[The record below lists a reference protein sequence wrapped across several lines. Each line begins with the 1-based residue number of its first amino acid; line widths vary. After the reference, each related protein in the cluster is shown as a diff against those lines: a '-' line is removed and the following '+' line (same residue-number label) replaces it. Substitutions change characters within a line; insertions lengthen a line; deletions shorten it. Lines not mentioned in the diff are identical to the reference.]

1 MIAQWVGLELN
12 RSANQRLVATRI
24 LLMSSMRFLASLLML
39 PVLVSCQS
47 TSIEDEFAEFEPKE
61 SSFHESAEAKAMKTF
76 ASYDPEKK
84 SSFEGKKFEGKE
96 ATLRSRYESKDAFK
110 KDAFKEHPYFKLH
123 DNKSMANK
131 VYNKTEAREGDLAS
145 PYQGKEDGSWFKRA
159 FTKKSTR
166 DRENQVAREGAR
178 LADGG
183 KDWKGDRSQ
192 YEGKEFY
199 RKFEP
204 MNDDNQSKKLNRSQL
219 RALLNT
225 R

>member
-1 MIAQWVGLELN
+1 
-12 RSANQRLVATRI
+12 
-24 LLMSSMRFLASLLML
+24 MRFLALFLIL

-47 TSIEDEFAEFEPKE
+47 TSIEDEFAEFEPKAGSQE
-61 SSFHESAEAKAMKTF
+61 QSAEAKAMKTF

-84 SSFEGKKFEGKE
+84 SSFDGKKFEGKE
-96 ATLRSRYESKDAFK
+96 SSLRSRYENKDAFT

-123 DNKSMANK
+123 DNKTMANK
-131 VYNKTEAREGDLAS
+131 VYNKTEAREGNLTS
-145 PYQGKEDGSWFKRA
+145 SYQGKKDDSWFKRA
-159 FTKKSTR
+159 FSKKSTR
-166 DRENQVAREGAR
+166 DREKQVARESAR

-183 KDWKGDRSQ
+183 TDWKGDRSQ

-204 MNDDNQSKKLNRSQL
+204 MKDTDQSKKLNRSQL
-219 RALLNT
+219 RQLLNT

>member
-1 MIAQWVGLELN
+1 MFF
-12 RSANQRLVATRI
+12 
-24 LLMSSMRFLASLLML
+24 MRFLASFLLL
-39 PVLVSCQS
+39 SVLVSCQT

-61 SSFHESAEAKAMKTF
+61 SSFQESAEAKAMKTF
-76 ASYDPEKK
+76 ASYDPNKK
-84 SSFEGKKFEGKE
+84 SSFDGKKFEGKE
-96 ATLRSRYESKDAFK
+96 ASLRSRYENKDAFT

-131 VYNKTEAREGDLAS
+131 VYNKTEAREGNLTS
-145 PYQGKEDGSWFKRA
+145 PFQGKEDGSWFKRA
-159 FTKKSTR
+159 FSKKSAR
-166 DRENQVAREGAR
+166 DREKQVARESAR

-183 KDWKGDRSQ
+183 RDWKGDRSQ
-192 YEGKEFY
+192 YEGREYY

-204 MNDDNQSKKLNRSQL
+204 MDDDDQSKKLNRSQL